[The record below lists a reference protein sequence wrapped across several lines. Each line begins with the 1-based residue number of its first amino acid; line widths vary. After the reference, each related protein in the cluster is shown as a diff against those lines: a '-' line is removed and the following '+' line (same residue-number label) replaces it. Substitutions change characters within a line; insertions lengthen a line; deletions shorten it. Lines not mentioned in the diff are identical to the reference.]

1 MYIYN
6 TYYLFFI
13 NTVLSGNLL
22 IWTTT
27 VALGV
32 GSRAG
37 AGRPLAGDQ
46 GYWTVMR
53 GDRSRRTCGG
63 FCGTAQTGDHG
74 GQTAVRYT
82 HRTSP
87 SHTHSGRH
95 LYFICQQFFM

>member
-1 MYIYN
+1 M
-6 TYYLFFI
+6 
-13 NTVLSGNLL
+13 
-22 IWTTT
+22 T

-37 AGRPLAGDQ
+37 AGRPLAGDP

-87 SHTHSGRH
+87 SHTVETSTLSVNSSSCNVG
-95 LYFICQQFFM
+95 LLF